1 MSDIDNLGIDKLDR
15 FKAYSERFRQ
25 FSIVEEVYLDT
36 LQYILQLRQER
47 DEARREVCEAKTD
60 IGFSKPILS
69 HMLEYAVYRGWNCF
83 NKNPMDKIAK
93 LDEEMGLND

>member
-1 MSDIDNLGIDKLDR
+1 MSDTD
-15 FKAYSERFRQ
+15 
-25 FSIVEEVYLDT
+25 IVEKLRRLERTIGCSDLCVAMTCRLAVNE
-36 LQYILQLRQER
+36 LEQLRVER

-83 NKNPMDKIAK
+83 NKDPMDKIAK